1 MMSIIATVYPQKVDI
16 QKLNEYLNHIEN
28 NNQGIGSLS
37 IFKDGLEVYNRSF
50 GQSKLTNVDY
60 NSNTKYQVGSITKLI
75 TATLIFKLIE
85 DKKLKLDDTLSKFYS
100 EIPNSKN
107 ITIKNLLE
115 HSSGLGDYVRKNDS
129 IPWLTSRI
137 TEKEI
142 INEIIKQGID
152 FEPNEK
158 VRYSNSGYY
167 LLTKIVEKKY
177 NSDYG
182 TIVDKHI
189 VMPLKLENFSSIKN
203 EIKNVFKSY
212 EFQNNWNEITEF
224 NFYNIIGVGDIAST
238 TKDLNIFITKL
249 FQYKILK
256 KETIEIMKPI
266 YEKETFGRGLM
277 LLPFNDNI
285 LYGHG
290 GDTYGTHSIVSF
302 NPKDNIAIS
311 FSINGELFP
320 SNDFAIGIL
329 SIMYEKNYDFPKFKK

>member
-1 MMSIIATVYPQKVDI
+1 
-16 QKLNEYLNHIEN
+16 
-28 NNQGIGSLS
+28 
-37 IFKDGLEVYNRSF
+37 
-50 GQSKLTNVDY
+50 
-60 NSNTKYQVGSITKLI
+60 
-75 TATLIFKLIE
+75 
-85 DKKLKLDDTLSKFYS
+85 
-100 EIPNSKN
+100 
-107 ITIKNLLE
+107 
-115 HSSGLGDYVRKNDS
+115 LGDYVRKNDS

-238 TKDLNIFITKL
+238 TKDLNVFITKL